1 MGVSVDTGCANNSEH
16 SRRQLCSIILG
27 SRKMTTFK
35 KLPTISPSKVQ
46 VIVKKK
52 GSCKA
57 SIVEL
62 FSLCSTPSNHR
73 AQHKDRQVH
82 GDHQSTYQNPQHRH
96 DDGFN
101 QRAQAVHGVVNCRLI
116 VICYFA
122 QHIIQCP

>member
-52 GSCKA
+52 GSCRA

-73 AQHKDRQVH
+73 AQHKNRQVH
-82 GDHQSTYQNPQHRH
+82 GDHQSAYQHPKNRH
-96 DDGFN
+96 DQRFH
-101 QRAQAVHGVVNCRLI
+101 QRAQAVYRVIDRRLVVI
-116 VICYFA
+116 GDFT
-122 QHIIQCP
+122 QHIIE

>member
-1 MGVSVDTGCANNSEH
+1 MGVSIDTGCANNSEH
-16 SRRQLCSIILG
+16 SLCQLCSIILG

-52 GSCKA
+52 GSYRA
-57 SIVEL
+57 FMVEL

-73 AQHKDRQVH
+73 AQHKDRRVH

-96 DDGFN
+96 EYRFN
-101 QRAQAVHGVVNCRLI
+101 Q
-116 VICYFA
+116 
-122 QHIIQCP
+122 